1 MATLHLVASTGR
13 TATSF
18 LAALFD
24 QLPGVAACHEGHRG
38 DDAGPDLLPLINLE
52 NFQVYKDAT
61 RGPAVVA
68 HKRSADVIAAAAASA
83 GVAVVLDVA
92 YYNAILG
99 EAILAAHPTARMVGI
114 VRDAASFVRSATWLA
129 GEDPMP
135 VGWPALDKPL
145 SNRERF
151 IGMGRL
157 RPTAGEDL
165 AAWPSWSA
173 IERNLWLW
181 RATNARL
188 LAAAERF
195 PDRVT
200 ILDFGAFKASPLG
213 FARRGVRGA
222 GARRPRRRRPRCGA
236 RRRRRAG
243 PGAGQRAC
251 GRLPDCRRGALDTG
265 PARDVLFGGQRHR
278 DQDAAMQALEAQV
291 VEVIRGVL
299 VKHKAA
305 VVVTA
310 ASKMGDPVEWDSMA
324 FVEIFVAVSKHFGVE
339 VSDDDAMSFMSVAD
353 IVEFVAGRR

>member
-1 MATLHLVASTGR
+1 VATLHLVASTGR

-213 FARRGVRGA
+213 FARRVYEALALGGLA
-222 GARRPRRRRPRCGA
+222 GDALDAALAAADAPARA
-236 RRRRRAG
+236 RVNERAG
-243 PGAGQRAC
+243 GYQIADVEHWTPAQRAM
-251 GRLPDCRRGALDTG
+251 
-265 PARDVLFGGQRHR
+265 F
-278 DQDAAMQALEAQV
+278 
-291 VEVIRGVL
+291 
-299 VKHKAA
+299 
-305 VVVTA
+305 
-310 ASKMGDPVEWDSMA
+310 SS
-324 FVEIFVAVSKHFGVE
+324 AVSDIETRMRRCKH
-339 VSDDDAMSFMSVAD
+339 
-353 IVEFVAGRR
+353 